1 MNPYDPIP
9 GQPQGDIYEDVPS
22 PPATTGAGPEK
33 ILLQSKTIADTLPD
47 GTRAQ
52 RVVSVAG
59 SIASTRTNASNA
71 SRLRERIRRDVLWG
85 TKLHWF
91 LPSAMVGLF
100 ILGLLGAL
108 LHHWFY
114 ISLDG
119 EGAEDQLIMVGF
131 GTAFAFFTKAALVG
145 SIVLAYRFV
154 WSMSLW

>member
-1 MNPYDPIP
+1 MDPYEPYRP
-9 GQPQGDIYEDVPS
+9 RGDIHEMSP
-22 PPATTGAGPEK
+22 PPATTGAGPPED
-33 ILLQSKTIADTLPD
+33 LLQSKTMADAPPGD
-47 GTRAQ
+47 TRAT

-59 SIASTRTNASNA
+59 SATSTRTNAS
-71 SRLRERIRRDVLWG
+71 SRLRERIRRDVQWG

-154 WSMSLW
+154 GSMNLW